1 MADQVT
7 HGMGTTREE
16 ADRQLEAMLLLI
28 EPWTPEQ
35 WQTARALH
43 QHIIGQGMVCFG
55 SALSG
60 RWSYEL
66 WTITQMRQQQELEA
80 TMQAMQP
87 MSLDEFKRELAG

>member
-7 HGMGTTREE
+7 HGMDMTREE
-16 ADRQLEAMLLLI
+16 ADHQLEAMLLT

-43 QHIIGQGMVCFG
+43 QHIIGQGAVCFDG
-55 SALSG
+55 PLSE

-66 WTITQMRQQQELEA
+66 WALPQMRRQQELEA

-87 MSLDEFKRELAG
+87 MSLDEFKRELVG